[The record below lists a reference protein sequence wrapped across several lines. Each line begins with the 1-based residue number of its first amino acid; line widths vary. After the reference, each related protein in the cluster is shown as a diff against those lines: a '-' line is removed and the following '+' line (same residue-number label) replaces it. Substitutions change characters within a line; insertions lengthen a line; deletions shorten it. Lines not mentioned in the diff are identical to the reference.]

1 MKRPEGVTAIAVW
14 YFIEAAF
21 LFLGACTIIAVLFG
35 VLAAIGNDPD
45 AQFWTSFGML
55 CGVVFLVV
63 LGIAVVIAGWG
74 LLSMKQWA
82 RWLAFILA
90 IIGLF
95 AFPIGTI
102 IGAVIIWYLLK
113 DDVRQ
118 AFEIAE
124 SGGFSEMTPSSE
136 EGESA

>member
-1 MKRPEGVTAIAVW
+1 MRRPEGVTAIAVW

-21 LFLGACTIIAVLFG
+21 LLLGACALIAILFG
-35 VLAAIGNDPD
+35 ILAAIGNDPD

-63 LGIAVVIAGWG
+63 IGIAVVIAGWG

-82 RWLAFILA
+82 RWLALILA
-90 IIGLF
+90 IISLF
-95 AFPIGTI
+95 GFPIGTV

-113 DDVRQ
+113 EDVRQ
-118 AFEIAE
+118 AFDMAE
-124 SGGFSEMTPSSE
+124 SGGFSEMAPSGE